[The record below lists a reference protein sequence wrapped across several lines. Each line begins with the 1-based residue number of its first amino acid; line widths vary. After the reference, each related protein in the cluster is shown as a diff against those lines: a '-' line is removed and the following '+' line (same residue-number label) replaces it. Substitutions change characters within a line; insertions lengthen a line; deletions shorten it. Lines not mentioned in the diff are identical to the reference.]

1 MIVIIDGI
9 IYDLTNFDHPGGN
22 DIIELFTQHQ
32 SDLTMAFVSNH
43 SRIFPHRKFQSYRAL
58 NYDKDFV
65 DNTIKSSIETYK
77 DYLELIQNVKD
88 AKITPS
94 PSNLYWCK
102 LVLLLFF
109 NIYLNYRLH
118 FINWSFKVALIL
130 GYINALIGLNVQ
142 HDANHGSLSNNK
154 TINKVFGLS
163 QNLIGGSR
171 KAWIIQHMVKHH
183 VHTNV
188 LGKDPDTDGLDVV
201 RIHKESS
208 RYWFHRFQYI
218 YTLLGLPLFSYQILI
233 IETYECIKN
242 QYILDLISKCAFI
255 YLNIVKPFDGTIV
268 GFVKTQIP
276 IMLTGAYLSLFFL
289 LSHNYKGVPDGNN
302 TKNGTFMENQI
313 TNSCNFKSDI
323 LTQVNG
329 GLNYQI
335 EHHLFPRYNHMKYKD
350 LSVVV
355 KKVALKYGYEY
366 NEFSSFY
373 ENLKSTISYLF
384 ILGNK

>member
-102 LVLLLFF
+102 LVILLFF

-163 QNLIGGSR
+163 QNIIGGS
-171 KAWIIQHMVKHH
+171 KKFYGICSIFCVCLWFMV
-183 VHTNV
+183 
-188 LGKDPDTDGLDVV
+188 
-201 RIHKESS
+201 
-208 RYWFHRFQYI
+208 
-218 YTLLGLPLFSYQILI
+218 SYQ
-233 IETYECIKN
+233 
-242 QYILDLISKCAFI
+242 
-255 YLNIVKPFDGTIV
+255 
-268 GFVKTQIP
+268 
-276 IMLTGAYLSLFFL
+276 
-289 LSHNYKGVPDGNN
+289 
-302 TKNGTFMENQI
+302 
-313 TNSCNFKSDI
+313 
-323 LTQVNG
+323 
-329 GLNYQI
+329 
-335 EHHLFPRYNHMKYKD
+335 
-350 LSVVV
+350 
-355 KKVALKYGYEY
+355 
-366 NEFSSFY
+366 
-373 ENLKSTISYLF
+373 
-384 ILGNK
+384 